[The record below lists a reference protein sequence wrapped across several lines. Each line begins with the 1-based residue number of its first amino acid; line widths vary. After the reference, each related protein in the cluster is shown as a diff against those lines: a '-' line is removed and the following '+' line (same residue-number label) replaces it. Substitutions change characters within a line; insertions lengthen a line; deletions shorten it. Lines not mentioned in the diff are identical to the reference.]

1 MTKGSFM
8 DLQHTHILE
17 YLAANNYEEV
27 DTFSFYRKIFPAG
40 LLEAKGGSSGKPNGI
55 LVIKDDHGKAVTH
68 FAISDELEELTNQI
82 GKSHVVLAP
91 IAYYGQGLTGR
102 NAGTLHALTI
112 NVELSSL
119 VELERLL
126 QLITESVVLKATYF
140 VIAGTKLQLYYIYED
155 GQELS
160 GTVQKDILQQKAN
173 LIEKLNEFLQLQ
185 IPIKTSPLAQSLPMV
200 GSMDSTSKF
209 KVRAY
214 AVKFKK

>member
-1 MTKGSFM
+1 M

-17 YLAANNYEEV
+17 YLAANHYEEV
-27 DTFSFYRKIFPAG
+27 DTLTFYRKIFPTG
-40 LLEAKGGSSGKPNGI
+40 LLEKVGESSGKPNGI
-55 LVIKDDHGKAVTH
+55 LVIKDDHGKAVAH
-68 FAISDELEELTNQI
+68 FAISDGLEELSAQI
-82 GKSHVVLAP
+82 GKSGVVLAP

-155 GQELS
+155 GQELT
-160 GTVQKDILQQKAN
+160 GPIQKQILQQKSN

-185 IPIKTSPLAQSLPMV
+185 IPIKVSPLAQSLPMV
-200 GSMDSTSKF
+200 GSMDGLSKF
-209 KVRAY
+209 QVRAY